1 MPKKILTDH
10 TSAFAALHVRLQFPA
25 LVAGALDAGFLLF
38 AFLATLEVLGT
49 EALDMAGLVVSSQF
63 HAQGTRAHEAL
74 PRNDAAVVATAT
86 IVQCAQV
93 YRQEIKIKGLDY
105 IRDRV
110 ECCL

>member
-1 MPKKILTDH
+1 MPNKILTDH

-25 LVAGALDAGFLLF
+25 LIAGALDTGFLLF

-49 EALDMAGLVVSSQF
+49 EALDLAGLVVSSQF

-86 IVQCAQV
+86 IVQSAQV
-93 YRQEIKIKGLDY
+93 YRQEIKIRGLDY
-105 IRDRV
+105 IRDRF